1 MKSENLT
8 KELTLI
14 LEDFDQNRGADMS
27 IFINRINLLFETHYT
42 ETLNDRKK
50 EVIEFVKNLKT

>member
-1 MKSENLT
+1 MTSENIT
-8 KELTLI
+8 KQLTLI

-42 ETLNDRKK
+42 ETLNERKK

>member
-27 IFINRINLLFETHYT
+27 IFINRIKTLFNTHYT